1 MKTYPAIAAFE
12 FDDIAVGVW
21 VTDAMLKRAP
31 IAFFKSGTIT
41 AGRYLT
47 LIGGTTASVS
57 ESAGEAVRHAD
68 SHLLDHVFLPDVHP
82 RLYAGV
88 LGARRSRASGAVAV
102 LETTTVSAS
111 VRAAEAA
118 LKGTPVELVEIRLGD
133 SGLAGKGLIVLEG
146 ELHDV
151 DAAVSMALERA
162 GEGAANASC
171 RVIAAPHDALFAQI
185 AHASAFA
192 VGQIIDLEGETI

>member
-1 MKTYPAIAAFE
+1 MKTFPAIAAFE

-47 LIGGTTASVS
+47 LIGGTTASVG
-57 ESAGEAVRHAD
+57 ESAGEAIRHAGD
-68 SHLLDHVFLPDVHP
+68 HLVDHVFLSDVHP
-82 RLYAGV
+82 RLYTGV

-102 LETTTVSAS
+102 LETSTVSAS

-118 LKGTPVELVEIRLGD
+118 LKGTAVELVEIRLGD

-146 ELHDV
+146 DLHDV
-151 DAAVSMALERA
+151 DAAISLALERA
-162 GEGAANASC
+162 GEGGVNVSW
-171 RVIAAPHDALFAQI
+171 RVIPAPHDALFAQI

-192 VGQIIDLEGETI
+192 ACQIIDLEGETV